1 MSNDTHSVNI
11 VMDGR
16 PAKELL
22 DLSIII
28 INWNSKEFLRK
39 CLASI
44 RDSIKNVE
52 YEVIIIDNASYDG
65 AEEMV
70 RSTFPET
77 MFIQSD
83 KNLGFAGAN
92 NLGFAY
98 SSGRNILFLNPDT
111 EIKGTAIQSLLTA
124 LESDQ
129 NIGMVGARL
138 LNSDLSVQT
147 TSITA
152 LPSVLNQVIAS
163 NYLKTRF
170 PKLKAWG
177 MRPLYESTNRTA
189 RVDAISGACMLARR
203 KVLEKI
209 GCFTTE
215 YFMYAEDMDLCI
227 KVSKTGA
234 QIHYVPDAV
243 IVHHG
248 GSSSAKRKESNFSS
262 IVQRESLMQFF
273 KLHRGH
279 AYALLYRAAT
289 GAIAFCRIAVL
300 ILCSPLSVT
309 SAGRR
314 FLSRAASKWMAIL
327 LWSLG
332 MHSYRSVN

>member
-1 MSNDTHSVNI
+1 MSNDIHSAKI
-11 VMDGR
+11 VIDGR
-16 PAKELL
+16 PAKKRL

-28 INWNSKEFLRK
+28 INWNSKEFLGK

-44 RDSIKNVE
+44 RDSITNLE

-65 AEEMV
+65 AEVMV
-70 RSTFPET
+70 GSVFPEALY
-77 MFIQSD
+77 IQSD

-92 NLGFAY
+92 NLGFAH

-111 EIKGTAIQSLLTA
+111 EIKGTAIQSLLAA
-124 LESDQ
+124 LESDI
-129 NIGMVGARL
+129 NIGMVGGRL
-138 LNSDLSVQT
+138 LNSDLTVQT

-152 LPSVLNQVIAS
+152 LPSVFNQVMAS

-177 MRPLYESTNRTA
+177 MRPLYESTNCTA

-203 KVLEKI
+203 EVLEKI

-234 QIHYVPDAV
+234 QIHYVPEAV
-243 IVHHG
+243 IIHHG
-248 GSSSAKRKESNFSS
+248 GSSSSKRKESNFSS
-262 IVQRESLMQFF
+262 ILQRESLVQFF

-279 AYALLYRAAT
+279 AYAFLYRAAT

-300 ILCSPLSVT
+300 VLCSPLSVT
-309 SAGRR
+309 ASGRR
-314 FLSRAASKWMAIL
+314 FLSRATSKWMAIL

-332 MHSYRSVN
+332 MHSYRSVS